1 MWMSRGMSVS
11 GPWQSFFTKEKK
23 KKLYLLAGGQDF
35 LGMDTGIRT
44 FG

>member
-1 MWMSRGMSVS
+1 MSQGMSVS
-11 GPWQSFFTKEKK
+11 GPWQSFFTKEK

>member
-1 MWMSRGMSVS
+1 MDVTGNECVRSLAEFLHKR
-11 GPWQSFFTKEKK
+11 K